1 MKPVIGW
8 TTRAS
13 RLALVASLSTFLV
26 CVQFPFAA
34 MASDGDLDLSFG
46 NAGKVTTAFFS
57 GTSRVFLLDIVS
69 SVAIQSDGKIVAAG
83 KVDQAPPQ
91 VGIDSVFGLAR
102 YSPDG
107 SLDQSFG
114 SGGKVVTE
122 FSGGSAAISAVAIQP
137 DGKLVAM
144 GSVSPAPA
152 DLVDS
157 EFAVAR
163 YNSDGSLD
171 ASFGFGGKV
180 ATDLGRGPQV
190 GAAAGALQPDG
201 KIILAGSVI
210 GRVTYNLAL
219 ARFNADGSPDV
230 GFGIGGSVI
239 TELPG
244 SSGAQ
249 QILALALQSDGR
261 IVAAGTN
268 SFNLTLGRYNPDG
281 SLDSSFGSGG
291 LVTTPVSSLFNVA
304 HSIAIQP
311 DGRIVAVG
319 AAVFPNDTSGSLV
332 VVRYNS
338 DGTRDMAFGEAGAA
352 VIPKGS
358 GEAVAIQPD
367 GKILAAGLLEGPF
380 SVLSFLLARFNPD
393 GRLDAGF
400 GSSGMASTR
409 FIDDGRAYAI
419 ALQKDGR
426 AILAGT
432 SYDSANLHADFAL
445 ARYQVT
451 GSPAPDFGLVASPS
465 TITLSRGAKGSV
477 EVNILRQGGFNGAVT
492 VTAPDTSAIKI
503 RISPSSDSTTGSI
516 LAFACKAKGKAQPGQ
531 YPLSFV
537 GGDDSGRTHS
547 CTVTVI
553 VQ

>member
-13 RLALVASLSTFLV
+13 RLALVAGLSTLLV
-26 CVQFPFAA
+26 WVQFPFAA
-34 MASDGDLDLSFG
+34 IASDGDLDLSFG

-137 DGKLVAM
+137 DGKIVAM

-157 EFAVAR
+157 EFA
-163 YNSDGSLD
+163 
-171 ASFGFGGKV
+171 
-180 ATDLGRGPQV
+180 
-190 GAAAGALQPDG
+190 
-201 KIILAGSVI
+201 
-210 GRVTYNLAL
+210 L
-219 ARFNADGSPDV
+219 ARFNPDGSPDV

-239 TELPG
+239 TALPG

-261 IVAAGTN
+261 IVATGTN
-268 SFNLTLGRYNPDG
+268 SFNFTLGRYNPDG

-291 LVTTPVSSLFNVA
+291 LVTTSISSFFNLA

-319 AAVFPNDTSGSLV
+319 AAV
-332 VVRYNS
+332 
-338 DGTRDMAFGEAGAA
+338 
-352 VIPKGS
+352 
-358 GEAVAIQPD
+358 
-367 GKILAAGLLEGPF
+367 
-380 SVLSFLLARFNPD
+380 
-393 GRLDAGF
+393 
-400 GSSGMASTR
+400 
-409 FIDDGRAYAI
+409 
-419 ALQKDGR
+419 
-426 AILAGT
+426 
-432 SYDSANLHADFAL
+432 
-445 ARYQVT
+445 
-451 GSPAPDFGLVASPS
+451 
-465 TITLSRGAKGSV
+465 
-477 EVNILRQGGFNGAVT
+477 
-492 VTAPDTSAIKI
+492 
-503 RISPSSDSTTGSI
+503 
-516 LAFACKAKGKAQPGQ
+516 
-531 YPLSFV
+531 
-537 GGDDSGRTHS
+537 
-547 CTVTVI
+547 
-553 VQ
+553 